1 VWLQVEMVMKSLI
14 ATDAQLLLLLLL
26 LLLGVAVLMMACAP
40 SRHRVAYV
48 MQVRP
53 TCPRNS

>member
-26 LLLGVAVLMMACAP
+26 LLGVAVLMMACAP
-40 SRHRVAYV
+40 SRHSVAYV
-48 MQVRP
+48 LQVRP

>member
-26 LLLGVAVLMMACAP
+26 LLLVVVAVLMMACAP

-48 MQVRP
+48 LQVRP
-53 TCPRNS
+53 RNS

>member
-26 LLLGVAVLMMACAP
+26 LVVVAVLMMACAP

-48 MQVRP
+48 LQVRP